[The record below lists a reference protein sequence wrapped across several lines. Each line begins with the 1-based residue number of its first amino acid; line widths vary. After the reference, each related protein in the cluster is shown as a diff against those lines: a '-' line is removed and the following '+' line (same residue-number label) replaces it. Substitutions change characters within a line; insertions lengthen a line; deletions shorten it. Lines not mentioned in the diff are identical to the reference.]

1 MVDKQDS
8 TWNYKTTTLLYNIF
22 QGRQIWKQTYYL
34 EKVDMKEDN
43 QNTRCSKKSYG
54 YDEQQIKMERL
65 LYYSDKN
72 IYK

>member
-43 QNTRCSKKSYG
+43 QNTQMLKEELWIRRTTNQ
-54 YDEQQIKMERL
+54 DRTPIIL
-65 LYYSDKN
+65 LR
-72 IYK
+72 

>member
-43 QNTRCSKKSYG
+43 QDT
-54 YDEQQIKMERL
+54 
-65 LYYSDKN
+65 
-72 IYK
+72 